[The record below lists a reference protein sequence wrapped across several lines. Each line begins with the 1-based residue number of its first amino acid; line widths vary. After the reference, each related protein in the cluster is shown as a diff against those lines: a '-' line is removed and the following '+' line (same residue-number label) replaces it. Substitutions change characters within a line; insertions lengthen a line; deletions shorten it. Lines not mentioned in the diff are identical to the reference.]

1 MTMMDIA
8 EKVENVFHVALGAK
22 DEYKAFHLDTAML
35 VGIKTDGDKVV
46 DINAE
51 VASNEDI
58 YDLLADSDNARR
70 VQGYDSVGLVTC
82 GWAAPLPVNYDGE
95 SELGAPSQHP
105 EKRRVRLMVSELR
118 PVFLWDRLYIGGGN
132 SHSIQQRDL
141 TLMGDDVV
149 IVPNSAG
156 VAGGVRAWQL

>member
-22 DEYKAFHLDTAML
+22 DEYKAFHLDNAML
-35 VGIKTDGDKVV
+35 VGIKTDGNKVV

-58 YDLLADSDNARR
+58 YDLLADSDNARK

-82 GWAAPLPVNYDGE
+82 GWAAPLPVDYNGE
-95 SELGAPSQHP
+95 GEELGAPSQHP
-105 EKRRVRLMVSELR
+105 EKRRVRLMVCASLSGEMASVLR
-118 PVFLWDRLYIGGGN
+118 FYDDQDNPISDDGGATGDLAN
-132 SHSIQQRDL
+132 ALLNFIQ
-141 TLMGDDVV
+141 
-149 IVPNSAG
+149 
-156 VAGGVRAWQL
+156 RANASKN

>member
-1 MTMMDIA
+1 MTMMEIA
-8 EKVENVFHVALGAK
+8 EKVENVFHVALCAK

-35 VGIKTDGDKVV
+35 VGITTDGNKVV

-58 YDLLADSDNARR
+58 YDLLADSDNARK

-95 SELGAPSQHP
+95 SELDAPSKHP
-105 EKRRVRLMVSELR
+105 EKRRVRLMVCASLSGEMASVLR
-118 PVFLWDRLYIGGGN
+118 FYDDQDNPISDNGGATGDLAN
-132 SHSIQQRDL
+132 ALLNFIQ
-141 TLMGDDVV
+141 
-149 IVPNSAG
+149 
-156 VAGGVRAWQL
+156 RANASKN

>member
-35 VGIKTDGDKVV
+35 VGIKTDGNKVV

-58 YDLLADSDNARR
+58 YDLLEDSDNARK

-82 GWAAPLPVNYDGE
+82 GWAAPLPLNYNGE
-95 SELGAPSQHP
+95 EGLEAPSQHP
-105 EKRRVRLMVSELR
+105 EKRRVRLMVCASLSGEMASVLR
-118 PVFLWDRLYIGGGN
+118 FYDDQDNPISDDGGATGDLAN
-132 SHSIQQRDL
+132 ALLNFIQ
-141 TLMGDDVV
+141 
-149 IVPNSAG
+149 
-156 VAGGVRAWQL
+156 RANASKN

>member
-8 EKVENVFHVALGAK
+8 EKVENVFHVALCAK
-22 DEYKAFHLDTAML
+22 DEHKAFHLDNAML

-51 VASNEDI
+51 IASDEDI
-58 YDLLADSDNARR
+58 YDLLADSDNAQK

-95 SELGAPSQHP
+95 SELDAPSKHP
-105 EKRRVRLMVSELR
+105 EKRRVRLMVCASLSGEMASVLR
-118 PVFLWDRLYIGGGN
+118 FMDDQDNPISDDGGATGGLADALMN
-132 SHSIQQRDL
+132 FIQ
-141 TLMGDDVV
+141 
-149 IVPNSAG
+149 
-156 VAGGVRAWQL
+156 RANASKN